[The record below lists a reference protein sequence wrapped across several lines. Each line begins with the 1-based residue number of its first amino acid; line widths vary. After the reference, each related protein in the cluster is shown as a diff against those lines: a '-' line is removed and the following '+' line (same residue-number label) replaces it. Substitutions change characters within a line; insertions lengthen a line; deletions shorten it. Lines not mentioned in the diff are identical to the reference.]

1 MVSHHS
7 LTPEDRLG
15 VQASPTAVSII
26 SIFVCTFVVLS
37 PYQRLWSLIW
47 VPTPTFE
54 NTGSVCWPLQFYPI
68 REDKLHIPSFFSTRP
83 GTDRWVGW
91 ICVPSSSPASCN
103 LVYKLWMLILT
114 SSEEGSRGGL
124 QFWGESRQGTASPR
138 TGGRLT
144 LWAPGLGNTGRMQTR
159 GYLAEGT

>member
-1 MVSHHS
+1 MGC
-7 LTPEDRLG
+7 RLHRLPS
-15 VQASPTAVSII
+15 QSSRF
-26 SIFVCTFVVLS
+26 SVCTFVVLS

-124 QFWGESRQGTASPR
+124 QFWGESQQGTASPR

-144 LWAPGLGNTGRMQTR
+144 LGSWSWEHRENADPGLPGR
-159 GYLAEGT
+159 GHLIWALWL